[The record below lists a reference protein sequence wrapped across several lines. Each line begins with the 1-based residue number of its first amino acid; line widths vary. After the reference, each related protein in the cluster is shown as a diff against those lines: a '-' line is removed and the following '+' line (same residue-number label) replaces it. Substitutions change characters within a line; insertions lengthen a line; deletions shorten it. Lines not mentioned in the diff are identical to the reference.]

1 MLTAHGISKSYGV
14 NTILQD
20 VTFSLN
26 PGECTGLVGP
36 NGCGKT
42 TLVKLLA
49 DLDQPDS
56 GHISLSP
63 ANLKVGYL
71 PQSLEFD
78 PARTLGSLLEEVLG
92 NPEGLEAQLLEYAK
106 ALSLNPD
113 DQELQWTYDQI
124 LSSLERY
131 DPTQTVKQQDL
142 LAALGLDLV
151 PTQTAI
157 AELSGGQKTR
167 LGLALILLENP
178 EVLLLDEPTN
188 HLDIE
193 MLEWLEA
200 WLVEYTRHPNHAA
213 LVISHD
219 RTFLDNTVISIL
231 DLDPLTKSVRQYPGS
246 YTDYLEQV
254 TAEREKQLSAYRDQ
268 VDEIRRMRQDI
279 ARTKQQSLRVELST
293 TSRQPGVRRI
303 AKKVA
308 KKAKSRQKKL
318 DRYLRSDQRLD
329 KPLQGWQMKLEFNGP
344 EHLGQDVLSLEEL
357 SIGYPGHP
365 ALAAGMRGY
374 IRLGERVALTGANG
388 CGKTTLLRTIAELIE
403 PVAGSLRLG
412 ASVLLGYMAQEQ
424 ELLDMQ
430 MSALE
435 TVQASAAFNETEARS
450 FLHFF
455 LFSGDDALRPVGQ
468 LSFGERSRLNLAS
481 LVAQGCNF
489 LLLDEPVNHLDIPS
503 RERFEQA
510 LTRFDGTIL
519 AVVHD
524 RYFIERFAT
533 RVWEMKYGVL
543 IDHT

>member
-26 PGECTGLVGP
+26 LGECTGLVGP

-106 ALSLNPD
+106 ALSLHPD
-113 DQELQWTYDQI
+113 DQELQSTYDQI

-131 DPTQTVKQQDL
+131 DPTQAVKQQDL

-178 EVLLLDEPTN
+178 AVLLLDEPTN

-219 RTFLDNTVISIL
+219 RTFLDNTVTSIL

-329 KPLQGWQMKLEFNGP
+329 KPLQGWQMKLEFDKP
-344 EHLGQDVLSLEEL
+344 EHLKQDVLSLEEL